1 MRTKLVKVELTYWTR
16 LPLPGSGSGLPDQGL
31 PVEPDETE
39 GEYPDQGLPGDGPS
53 QGLPNRPSK
62 EEVLEMLKEYE
73 EQIREKIEDFKNE
86 LADRIPGAREKL
98 EAILAEIA
106 ARIEEFKNRPIDP
119 GFGVEEGAG
128 APGHL
133 PSYPGRPGH
142 LPSVPSLE
150 DLKAKL
156 ELVKAKVEA
165 LKAEFGD
172 RVAGAREKLEAIKDA
187 ISNFPGFGDCHDRM
201 EAIKAAVAAKVEALK
216 ADLASKGADV
226 VAKIEAAKA
235 VLVER
240 INTIKEGVDPGF
252 GVPEATPKA
261 RRRRRC

>member
-16 LPLPGSGSGLPDQGL
+16 LPLPGSGSGSPDQGL
-31 PVEPDETE
+31 PIQPDETDPDYGLEE
-39 GEYPDQGLPGDGPS
+39 GGEIGG
-53 QGLPNRPSK
+53 GLPNRPSK

-73 EQIREKIEDFKNE
+73 EQIREKIEAFKAE
-86 LADRIPGAREKL
+86 LADRIPGAKEKL
-98 EAILAEIA
+98 EAVLAEIV

-128 APGHL
+128 PGHL

-187 ISNFPGFGDCHDRM
+187 IANFPGFGDCHDRM
-201 EAIKAAVAAKVEALK
+201 EAIKAAINAKIEALK
-216 ADLASKGADV
+216 ADLAGKGADV

-240 INTIKEGVDPGF
+240 INTIKEGVDPGY
-252 GVPEATPKA
+252 GVPEASPKV
-261 RRRRRC
+261 RRRR